1 MSILRLDLISLSLRL
16 WFQVFA
22 DVLDGELLLRV
33 DLSGCPLSE
42 GSVGF
47 AQRQTETQTG
57 AQLRA
62 GELLFQMDRLNN
74 NNNKKKHNALNLNIL
89 M

>member
-1 MSILRLDLISLSLRL
+1 MSSHDLSL
-16 WFQVFA
+16 WFQGFA

-33 DLSGCPLSE
+33 DLSGCSLSE
-42 GSVGF
+42 GSFSF

-62 GELLFQMDRLNN
+62 GESFIGLKIYYYFIKSTLLPIMKL
-74 NNNKKKHNALNLNIL
+74 II
-89 M
+89 